1 MIEILNYIWLIPLFP
16 LLGFITI
23 GLLGRKFFM
32 GKTELV
38 PAVIG
43 AGTVFLSFVM
53 SVLCVLALRQVP
65 PNEEG
70 VVIFTTDVFQW
81 INIGSLDVLFTLQL
95 DALSSIMILVVT
107 GVGFL
112 IHVYSKGYIHG
123 DESQYRFFAFMNLFT
138 FAMLILVLGGNFLL
152 MFIGWEGVGLCSY
165 LLIGFWFEKDSAANA
180 GKKAFVVNRIGD
192 FGFVLGMM
200 LIFTTFGTL
209 DYQKVFAEAPHMLA
223 PAGGLV
229 TLITMFLFIGAM
241 GKSAQI
247 PLYVW
252 LPDAMEG
259 PTPTSA
265 LIHAA
270 TMVTSGVYMVSRCNV
285 LFSMAPVSLAVVAA
299 IGAATALFAA
309 SIGLVQTDI
318 KKVLAY
324 STISQL
330 GYMFL
335 ACGVASYFAGI
346 FHLMTHAFFK
356 ALLFMGAGSVIH
368 GMSGDQEMPNMGGLR
383 KYMPHTWW
391 TFMLAY
397 LAISGIPPFAGFFS
411 KDEILWK
418 AFTHT
423 SEVAV
428 LGAWWGK
435 FLWAIGALAALMTA
449 FYMSR
454 LVFLTFY
461 GEERLSEDAKHHL
474 HESPPSMIYPL
485 MVLAVLSTVGG
496 LVGIPEALGGTN
508 LIHHYLAPVL
518 DKAAPHGGAPE
529 VHAAATAGLA
539 YASEAVHE
547 AAAVAHGGASHAL
560 ERLMMVVSV
569 LIALAGI
576 GLGYFFYIKNTNMPL
591 LMQFKMPKMHKVL
604 LNKWYVDEIYNFAI
618 VGGTKQFALLLC
630 WIDSNIVDGIVNG
643 AATITRGFSSGSIS
657 FDGAIVDGLVNL
669 AAAVVDF
676 FSRILRRTQTGY
688 VQNYALA
695 MAVGVFVLLVL
706 YVYDMHDFLKICA
719 QAFLE

>member
-1 MIEILNYIWLIPLFP
+1 MVQVLEYIWLIPLFP
-16 LLGFITI
+16 LLGFLAI
-23 GLLGRKFFM
+23 GLLGRKFFK

-43 AGTVFLSFVM
+43 CTSIFLSFVM

-65 PNEEG
+65 ANEEG
-70 VVIFTTDVFQW
+70 VVVFTREVFTW
-81 INIGSLDVLFTLQL
+81 IEVGALKVPFKFQL
-95 DALSSIMILVVT
+95 DALSAVMILVVS

-123 DESQYRFFAFMNLFT
+123 DESQYRFFAYMNLFT
-138 FAMLILVLGGNFLL
+138 CAMFILVLGGNFLL

-180 GKKAFVVNRIGD
+180 GKKAFVTNRIGD

-200 LIFTTFGTL
+200 LIFLTFGTL
-209 DYQKVFAEAPHMLA
+209 DYQTVFADASHKLT
-223 PAGGLV
+223 AGSALV
-229 TLITMFLFIGAM
+229 TAMTMFLFIGAM

-285 LFSMAPVSLAVVAA
+285 LFSMAPWTLVLVGG
-299 IGAATALFAA
+299 IGALTAFFSAT
-309 SIGLVQTDI
+309 IGLAQTDI

-324 STISQL
+324 STVSQL

-368 GMSGDQEMPNMGGLR
+368 GMSGDQEMPNMGGLK

-418 AFTHT
+418 AFTY
-423 SEVAV
+423 SSPV
-428 LGAWWGK
+428 LGPWWGK
-435 FLWAIGALAALMTA
+435 FLWAMGAAAALMTA

-485 MVLAVLSTVGG
+485 MVLAVLSLVGG
-496 LVGIPEALGGTN
+496 WVGIPEVLGKPIGVPN
-508 LIHHYLAPVL
+508 FLHHYLGPVL
-518 DKAAPHGGAPE
+518 DKAANHGGGHE
-529 VHAAATAGLA
+529 VHAAAVSGLA
-539 YASEAVHE
+539 YAAEVGHE
-547 AAAVAHGGASHAL
+547 AIESATQHGSQAL
-560 ERLMMVVSV
+560 EILMMAVSV
-569 LIALAGI
+569 GIALIGI
-576 GLGYFFYIKNTNMPL
+576 GLGYFFYIKNPNMPL
-591 LMQFKMPKMHKVL
+591 LAQYYFPRLHKAL
-604 LNKWYVDEIYNFAI
+604 LNKWYVDEVYNFAI

-630 WIDSNIVDGIVNG
+630 WIDTHIVDGMVNG
-643 AATITRGFSSGSIS
+643 AALLTRAFSSGSIL
-657 FDGAIVDGLVNL
+657 FDGGIVDGTVNL
-669 AAAVVDF
+669 MGEIVQVA
-676 FSRILRRTQTGY
+676 SRLLRRIQTGY
-688 VQNYALA
+688 VQNYGLA
-695 MAVGVFVLLVL
+695 MAIGLVVAL
-706 YVYDMHDFLKICA
+706 GIYIIFR
-719 QAFLE
+719 

>member
-1 MIEILNYIWLIPLFP
+1 MVPQQVLNYIWLIPLFP
-16 LLGFITI
+16 LLGFVII
-23 GLLGRKFFM
+23 GGLGRKFFM
-32 GKTELV
+32 GKTELI
-38 PAVIG
+38 PSVIG
-43 AGTVFLSFVM
+43 AGTIFLSFVV
-53 SVLCVLALRQVP
+53 SVLCVLALRDHP
-65 PNEEG
+65 ANEEG
-70 VVIFTTDVFQW
+70 VIVFTQELFKW
-81 INIGSLDVLFTLQL
+81 IEIGSLRVPAKLQL
-95 DALSSIMILVVT
+95 DALSSVMILVVT
-107 GVGFL
+107 GVGTL
-112 IHVYSKGYIHG
+112 IHIYSKGYMHG
-123 DESQYRFFAFMNLFT
+123 DESQYRFFAYMNLFT

-165 LLIGFWFEKDSAANA
+165 LLIGFWFEKDSAATA
-180 GKKAFVVNRIGD
+180 GKKAFVTNRIGD

-200 LIFTTFGTL
+200 LIFTQLGTL
-209 DYQKVFAEAPHMLA
+209 DYQEVFAAAPHTLEI
-223 PAGGLV
+223 GGAVV
-229 TLITMFLFIGAM
+229 TAITMFLFIGAI

-285 LFSMAPVSLAVVAA
+285 LFSMAPWTLVVVGG

-330 GYMFL
+330 GYMFM

-383 KYMPHTWW
+383 KYMPHTFW
-391 TFMLAY
+391 TFMFAY
-397 LAISGIPPFAGFFS
+397 IAISGIPPFAGFFS

-418 AFTHT
+418 AFTY
-423 SEVAV
+423 SSPV
-428 LGAWWGK
+428 LGPWWGK
-435 FLWAIGALAALMTA
+435 TLWAVGALAALMTA

-454 LVFLTFY
+454 VVFLTFF
-461 GEERLSEDAKHHL
+461 GEERISEEAKHHL

-485 MVLAVLSTVGG
+485 MVLAVLSLVGG
-496 LVGIPEALGGTN
+496 WVGIPEVLGKPLGIPN
-508 LIHHYLAPVL
+508 FLHHYLGPVL
-518 DKAAPHGGAPE
+518 DKASHGGAE

-539 YASEAVHE
+539 YASEVGHE
-547 AAAVAHGGASHAL
+547 AVAATAGQASHGL
-560 ERLMMVVSV
+560 ELLMMAVSV

-591 LMQFKMPKMHKVL
+591 FVQFKMPKLHKTL
-604 LNKWYVDEIYNFAI
+604 LNKWYVDEVYNFAFI
-618 VGGTKQFALLLC
+618 DGTKKFALALC
-630 WIDSNIVDGIVNG
+630 WFDARIIDGIVNG
-643 AATITRGFSSGSIS
+643 AATVTRGFSSGSIS
-657 FDGAIVDGLVNL
+657 FDGAIVDGIVNG
-669 AAAVVDF
+669 AAAVVDAG
-676 FSRILRRTQTGY
+676 SRMLRRMQTGY

-695 MAVGVFVLLVL
+695 MAVGLFVLLGIWI
-706 YVYDMHDFLKICA
+706 FLR
-719 QAFLE
+719 

>member
-1 MIEILNYIWLIPLFP
+1 MAQILEYMWLIPAFP
-16 LLGFITI
+16 MLGFLVI
-23 GLLGRKFFM
+23 GLLGRAFFK

-43 AGTVFLSFVM
+43 CASVFLSFVM
-53 SVLCVLALRQVP
+53 SALCVLALRSVA

-70 VVIFTTDVFQW
+70 VVVFTRDFFTW
-81 INIGSLDVLFTLQL
+81 IAIGSFKVPFTLQL
-95 DALSSIMILVVT
+95 DALSSVMILVVS

-123 DESQYRFFAFMNLFT
+123 DEGQYRFFAYMNLFT
-138 FAMLILVLGGNFLL
+138 CAMLILVLGGNFLL

-200 LIFTTFGTL
+200 LIFSKFGTL
-209 DYQKVFAEAPHMLA
+209 DYQTIFAEAPHLL
-223 PAGGLV
+223 PVGGAVV
-229 TLITMFLFIGAM
+229 TAITMFLFIGAM

-270 TMVTSGVYMVSRCNV
+270 TMVTSGIYMVSRCNV
-285 LFSMAPVSLAVVAA
+285 LFSMAPWTLVLVAGV
-299 IGAATALFAA
+299 GAATAFFSAT
-309 SIGLVQTDI
+309 IGMAQYDI

-335 ACGVASYFAGI
+335 ACGVVSYTAGI

-368 GMSGDQEMPNMGGLR
+368 GMSGDQDMRNMGGLR
-383 KYMPHTWW
+383 KYMKHTWW
-391 TFMLAY
+391 TFMAAY

-418 AFTHT
+418 AFTYN
-423 SEVAV
+423 SPV
-428 LGAWWGK
+428 LGPMWGK
-435 FLWAIGALAALMTA
+435 FLWAMGAAAAVMTA
-449 FYMSR
+449 FYMTR
-454 LVFLTFY
+454 LVCLTFY
-461 GEERLSEDAKHHL
+461 GESRVSEEAKHHL

-485 MVLAVLSTVGG
+485 MVLAVLSVVGG
-496 LVGIPEALGGTN
+496 LIGIPEALGGSN
-508 LIHHYLAPVL
+508 PFHHYLAPVL
-518 DKAAPHGGAPE
+518 DKAALGGHE

-539 YASEAVHE
+539 YAAETVHQVEAAVHHSRGFE
-547 AAAVAHGGASHAL
+547 LFMVAVSIMLAL
-560 ERLMMVVSV
+560 V
-569 LIALAGI
+569 GI
-576 GLGYFFYIKNTNMPL
+576 GTGYYMYIKNTNIPL
-591 LMQFKMPKMHKVL
+591 LIQFKLPRLHKAL
-604 LNKWYVDEIYNFAI
+604 LNKWYVDEVYNFAI
-618 VGGTKQFALLLC
+618 VGGTKQFANLLC
-630 WIDSNIVDGIVNG
+630 WIDTYIVDGIVNG
-643 AATITRGFSSGSIS
+643 VATSARGLSSGSIS
-657 FDGAIVDGLVNL
+657 FDNRIVDGTVNL
-669 AAAVVDF
+669 LGSIVETA
-676 FSRILRRTQTGY
+676 SRMLRRVQTGQ

-695 MAVGVFVLLVL
+695 MAIGMFVLLGMYVL
-706 YVYDMHDFLKICA
+706 LR
-719 QAFLE
+719 

>member
-1 MIEILNYIWLIPLFP
+1 MLNYIWLIPLFP
-16 LLGFITI
+16 LLGFIII
-23 GLLGRKFFM
+23 GGLGRTFFK

-43 AGTVFLSFVM
+43 AGTIFLSFVV
-53 SVLCVLALRQVP
+53 SVLCVLALRHEP
-65 PNEEG
+65 ANADG
-70 VVIFTTDVFQW
+70 VVVFTKDVFRW
-81 INIGSLDVLFTLQL
+81 ISIGSFEVMFTLQL
-95 DALSSIMILVVT
+95 DSLSSVMILVVT
-107 GVGFL
+107 GVGTL
-112 IHVYSKGYIHG
+112 IHIYSKGYIHG
-123 DESQYRFFAFMNLFT
+123 DESQYRFFAYMNLFT

-180 GKKAFVVNRIGD
+180 GKKAFVTNRIGD
-192 FGFVLGMM
+192 FGFALGMM
-200 LIFTTFGTL
+200 LIFTTFGTF
-209 DYQKVFAEAPHMLA
+209 DYQKVLENAPHLLS

-229 TLITMFLFIGAM
+229 TAITLFLFVGAI

-270 TMVTSGVYMVSRCNV
+270 TMVTSGVYMVARCNV
-285 LFSMAPVSLAVVAA
+285 LFSMAPISLAVVAA
-299 IGAATALFAA
+299 IGAATAFFAA
-309 SIGLVQTDI
+309 TIGLAQTDI

-324 STISQL
+324 STVSQL

-335 ACGVASYFAGI
+335 ACGVGAYFAGI

-368 GMSGDQEMPNMGGLR
+368 GMSGDQEMPNMGGLK

-391 TFMLAY
+391 TFMFAY
-397 LAISGIPPFAGFFS
+397 LAIAGIFPFAGFFS

-418 AFTHT
+418 ALTHT

-435 FLWAIGALAALMTA
+435 FLWAVGAVAALMTA

-454 LVFLTFY
+454 VVFLTFY

-485 MVLAVLSTVGG
+485 MVLAVLSLVGG
-496 LVGIPEALGGTN
+496 WVGIPAAIGDF
-508 LIHHYLAPVL
+508 IHVPNFFHDYVGPLL
-518 DKAAPHGGAPE
+518 DPGAHGGGHGG

-539 YASEAVHE
+539 YAADVAHGTE
-547 AAAVAHGGASHAL
+547 AAAHGGSHSVAFEL
-560 ERLMMVVSV
+560 FMMGVSV
-569 LIALAGI
+569 AIALVGI
-576 GLGYFFYIKNTNMPL
+576 GLGYFFYIKNTNMPQ
-591 LMQFKMPKMHKVL
+591 LMQFKMPKLHKTL

-630 WIDSNIVDGIVNG
+630 WIDMNIVDGIVNG
-643 AATITRGFSSGSIS
+643 AATVTRGFSSGSIS
-657 FDGAIVDGLVNL
+657 FDNAVVDGLVNL
-669 AAAVVDF
+669 AAAIVDF
-676 FSRILRRTQTGY
+676 FSRILRRLQTGF

-695 MAVGVFVLLVL
+695 MAIGVFVLLVL
-706 YVYDMHDFLKICA
+706 YVYDMHEYIAEAFLK
-719 QAFLE
+719 

>member
-1 MIEILNYIWLIPLFP
+1 MVQVLDYIWLIPLFP
-16 LLGFITI
+16 LLGFLTI

-43 AGTVFLSFVM
+43 CTSVFLSFVT
-53 SVLCVLALRQVP
+53 SVLCVLALRQIP
-65 PNEEG
+65 PNAEG
-70 VVIFTTDVFQW
+70 VVVFTREVFMW
-81 INIGSLDVLFTLQL
+81 IDMGAFKIPFKLQL
-95 DALSSIMILVVT
+95 DALSAVMILVVS

-112 IHVYSKGYIHG
+112 IHVYSKGYMHG
-123 DESQYRFFAFMNLFT
+123 DESQYRFFAYMNLFT
-138 FAMLILVLGGNFLL
+138 CAMLVLVLGGNFLL

-180 GKKAFVVNRIGD
+180 GKKAFVTNRIGD
-192 FGFVLGMM
+192 FGFALGMM
-200 LIFTTFGTL
+200 FIFINFGTL
-209 DYQKVFAEAPHMLA
+209 DYQTVFSNAPHTLA
-223 PAGGLV
+223 AGGAVV
-229 TLITMFLFIGAM
+229 TAITMFLFIGAM

-285 LFSMAPVSLAVVAA
+285 LYSMAPWSLALVAGV
-299 IGAATALFAA
+299 GAATAFFSAT
-309 SIGLVQTDI
+309 IGLAQTDI
-318 KKVLAY
+318 KRVLAY
-324 STISQL
+324 STVSQL

-397 LAISGIPPFAGFFS
+397 LAIAGIPPFAGFFS

-418 AFTHT
+418 AFTHQ
-423 SEVAV
+423 SEIAV

-435 FLWAIGALAALMTA
+435 FLWAIGAAAALMTA

-461 GEERLSEDAKHHL
+461 GEERISEDAKHHL

-485 MVLAVLSTVGG
+485 MVLGVLSLVGG
-496 LVGIPEALGGTN
+496 WVGIPEVLGKPIGVPN
-508 LIHHYLAPVL
+508 FLHHYLGPVL
-518 DKAAPHGGAPE
+518 DKAAHHGGGHE
-529 VHAAATAGLA
+529 VHAAAVSGLA
-539 YASEAVHE
+539 YAAEVGHEAV
-547 AAAVAHGGASHAL
+547 AATAHQVSHGL
-560 ERLMMVVSV
+560 EVLMMCVSV
-569 LIALAGI
+569 LIALIGI

-591 LMQFKMPKMHKVL
+591 LMQFKFPKLHKAL

-630 WIDSNIVDGIVNG
+630 WIDAHIVDGIVNG
-643 AATITRGFSSGSIS
+643 SAFLTRGLSSGSIL
-657 FDGAIVDGLVNL
+657 FDGSIVDGAVNL
-669 AAAVVDF
+669 AGNIVDTAG
-676 FSRILRRTQTGY
+676 RMLKKIQTGY
-688 VQNYALA
+688 VQNYGLA
-695 MAVGVFVLLVL
+695 MAIGLVL
-706 YVYDMHDFLKICA
+706 FLCIY
-719 QAFLE
+719 LILR

>member
-1 MIEILNYIWLIPLFP
+1 MAPTQILDYIWLIPLFP
-16 LLGFITI
+16 LLGFIII
-23 GLLGRKFFM
+23 GLLGRKLFM

-43 AGTVFLSFVM
+43 VGAVFLSFVM
-53 SVLCVLALRQVP
+53 SVLCVLALRSVP
-65 PNEEG
+65 ANEEG
-70 VVIFTTDVFQW
+70 VVVFTKELFQW
-81 INIGSLDVLFTLQL
+81 IEMGAFKVPFKLQL
-95 DALSSIMILVVT
+95 DALSSVMILVVT

-123 DESQYRFFAFMNLFT
+123 DESQYRFFSYMNLFT
-138 FAMLILVLGGNFLL
+138 CAMLILVLGGNFLL

-165 LLIGFWFEKDSAANA
+165 LLIGFWFEKDSASNA
-180 GKKAFVVNRIGD
+180 GKKAFVTNRIGD

-200 LIFTTFGTL
+200 LIFTTFGSL
-209 DYQKVFAEAPHMLA
+209 DYQTVFAAAPHTLA
-223 PAGGLV
+223 AGGAVV
-229 TLITMFLFIGAM
+229 TAITMFLFIGAM

-270 TMVTSGVYMVSRCNV
+270 TMVTSGVYMVSRCNA
-285 LFSMAPVSLAVVAA
+285 LFSMAPWTLALVAA
-299 IGAATALFAA
+299 IGAGTALFAA

-330 GYMFL
+330 GYMFM

-368 GMSGDQEMPNMGGLR
+368 GMSGDQEMPNMGGLK

-418 AFTHT
+418 AFTY
-423 SEVAV
+423 SSPV
-428 LGAWWGK
+428 LGPWWGK
-435 FLWAIGALAALMTA
+435 FLWAMGAAAALMTA

-461 GEERLSEDAKHHL
+461 GEERISEDAKHHL

-485 MVLAVLSTVGG
+485 MVLAVLSLVGG
-496 LVGIPEALGGTN
+496 WVGIPEVLGKHIGVPN
-508 LIHHYLAPVL
+508 FLHHYLGPVL
-518 DKAAPHGGAPE
+518 DKAAHGGGPE

-539 YASEAVHE
+539 YASEVGHE
-547 AAAVAHGGASHAL
+547 AVASAAQHSSHAL
-560 ERLMMVVSV
+560 EVVMMAVSV
-569 LIALAGI
+569 LIALVGI

-591 LMQFKMPKMHKVL
+591 LAQFKFPKLHKAL
-604 LNKWYVDEIYNFAI
+604 LNKWYVDEVYNFAI

-630 WIDSNIVDGIVNG
+630 WIDANIVDGIVNG
-643 AATITRGFSSGSIS
+643 AATLTRGFSSGSIL
-657 FDGAIVDGLVNL
+657 FDGAIVDGAVNL
-669 AAAVVDF
+669 MATIVETG
-676 FSRILRRTQTGY
+676 SRMLRRIQTGY

-695 MAVGVFVLLVL
+695 MAIGIFVLLGIYVL
-706 YVYDMHDFLKICA
+706 LR
-719 QAFLE
+719 

>member
-1 MIEILNYIWLIPLFP
+1 MVPQQILNYIWLIPLFP
-16 LLGFITI
+16 LLGFIII
-23 GLLGRKFFM
+23 GSLGRKFFM
-32 GKTELV
+32 GKTELI
-38 PAVIG
+38 PSVIG
-43 AGTVFLSFVM
+43 AGTIFLSFVV
-53 SVLCVLALRQVP
+53 SVLCVLALRGYQADHH
-65 PNEEG
+65 G
-70 VVIFTTDVFQW
+70 AAFTTEVFKW
-81 INIGSLDVLFTLQL
+81 IEIGSFKVPFKLQL
-95 DALSSIMILVVT
+95 DALSSVMILVVT
-107 GVGFL
+107 GVGTL
-112 IHVYSKGYIHG
+112 IHIYSKGYMHG
-123 DESQYRFFAFMNLFT
+123 DESQYRFFAYMNLFT

-165 LLIGFWFEKDSAANA
+165 LLIGFWFEKDSAATA
-180 GKKAFVVNRIGD
+180 GKKAFVTNRIGD

-200 LIFTTFGTL
+200 LIFTELGTL
-209 DYQKVFAEAPHMLA
+209 DYQEVFAAAPQTFQI
-223 PAGGLV
+223 GGAVV
-229 TLITMFLFIGAM
+229 TAITMFLFIGAM

-270 TMVTSGVYMVSRCNV
+270 TMVTSGVYMVARCNV
-285 LFSMAPVSLAVVAA
+285 LFSMSPWTLVLVGG

-309 SIGLVQTDI
+309 SIGMVQTDI

-330 GYMFL
+330 GYMFM

-383 KYMPHTWW
+383 KYMPHTFW

-418 AFTHT
+418 AFTYE
-423 SEVAV
+423 SSV
-428 LGAWWGK
+428 LGPWWGK
-435 FLWAIGALAALMTA
+435 TLWAVGALAALMTA

-454 LVFLTFY
+454 VVFLTFF
-461 GEERLSEDAKHHL
+461 GEERISEEAKHHL

-485 MVLAVLSTVGG
+485 MVLAVLSLVGG
-496 LVGIPEALGGTN
+496 WVGIP
-508 LIHHYLAPVL
+508 PVL
-518 DKAAPHGGAPE
+518 GDFFGGIPNYLHNYLGPVLGEGSHGAVE
-529 VHAAATAGLA
+529 LHAAATVGLA
-539 YASEAVHE
+539 YASEVAHGAE
-547 AAAVAHGGASHAL
+547 AAANGGSHAL
-560 ERLMMVVSV
+560 LEVLMMCVSV
-569 LIALAGI
+569 LIALVGI
-576 GLGYFFYIKNTNMPL
+576 GLGWFFYIKNTNMPL
-591 LMQFKMPKMHKVL
+591 FVQFKMPKLHKAL
-604 LNKWYVDEIYNFAI
+604 MNKWYVDEIYEFAFI
-618 VGGTKQFALLLC
+618 DGTKKFALLLC
-630 WIDSNIVDGIVNG
+630 WFDSHIVDGAVNG
-643 AATITRGFSSGSIS
+643 AATVTRAFSRGSIS

-669 AAAVVDF
+669 TATVVNTG
-676 FSRILRRTQTGY
+676 SRMLRRMQTGY

-695 MAVGVFVLLVL
+695 MAIGLFVLLGIWIF
-706 YVYDMHDFLKICA
+706 MR
-719 QAFLE
+719 